1 MEVEICILL
10 ALIVDTDF
18 MVTRTRIVEVELYVV
33 GVKNRKESN
42 EIAIIRNS
50 MFLLIN
56 KNHLVIIYHI
66 AAATKA
72 AIARVLTTERP
83 LAEES
88 SILLESPILLESSIL
103 S

>member
-50 MFLLIN
+50 MFLF
-56 KNHLVIIYHI
+56 Y
-66 AAATKA
+66 TK
-72 AIARVLTTERP
+72 IARY
-83 LAEES
+83 
-88 SILLESPILLESSIL
+88 INYK
-103 S
+103 